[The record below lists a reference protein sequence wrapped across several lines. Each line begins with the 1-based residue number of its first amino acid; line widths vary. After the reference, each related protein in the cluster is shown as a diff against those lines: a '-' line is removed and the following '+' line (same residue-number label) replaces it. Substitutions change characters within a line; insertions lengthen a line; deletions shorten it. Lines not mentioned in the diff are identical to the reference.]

1 LYGADFVKGSR
12 YQFYFRLS
20 LLFSRQFPCST
31 WIARFLAPTHT
42 IGGPARAE
50 AVKDGRALAPT
61 EGSSLDGFEH
71 DGTLERVGMTN
82 SRGAAC
88 WCTNIRA
95 TSLYAAG
102 PKTQT
107 MMQ

>member
-1 LYGADFVKGSR
+1 MKSQLKGI
-12 YQFYFRLS
+12 QLS
-20 LLFSRQFPCST
+20 ILFSPIILFSRQFPFST

-42 IGGPARAE
+42 IGGGPARAE

-95 TSLYAAG
+95 TSLYAVG